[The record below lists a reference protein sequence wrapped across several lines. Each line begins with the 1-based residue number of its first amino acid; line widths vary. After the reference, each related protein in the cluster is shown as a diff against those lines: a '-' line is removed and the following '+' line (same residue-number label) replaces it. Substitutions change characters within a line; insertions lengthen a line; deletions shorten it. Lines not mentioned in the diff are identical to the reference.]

1 MNIVYRNASQIYL
14 LGFETLQTEKE
25 LKVRDFDG
33 VLVILPTGD
42 FEYEDDKYSYFSGLS
57 DPKLKALL
65 IEWLDKRSRSVM
77 VFTELSGVYYLY
89 DPDSTDFTLCALT
102 AMCKRSDGKETV
114 MIRVV

>member
-1 MNIVYRNASQIYL
+1 MNIIYKNIDQIYL

-42 FEYEDDKYSYFSGLS
+42 FEYEDDKYKYYDGLS
-57 DPKLKALL
+57 DPKLKELL
-65 IEWLDKRSRSVM
+65 IEWLDKRQQSVM
-77 VFTELSGVYYLY
+77 VFLEVSGVYYLY
-89 DPDSTDFTLCALT
+89 DPDTTDFTLCALT

>member
-1 MNIVYRNASQIYL
+1 MNVVYRNGESIYL
-14 LGFETLQTEKE
+14 IGFDTLQTKSE
-25 LKVRDFDG
+25 LKLRDYDG
-33 VLVILPTGD
+33 VLTIMPTQD
-42 FEYEDDKYSYFSGLS
+42 FEYEDEKDVYFSGLS

-89 DPDSTDFTLCALT
+89 DPESTDFTLCALT
-102 AMCKRSDGKETV
+102 AMCKRSDGKDTV

>member
-1 MNIVYRNASQIYL
+1 MNIIYKNSNQLYL

-42 FEYEDDKYSYFSGLS
+42 FEYENEKYAYFSGLS

-89 DPDSTDFTLCALT
+89 DPESTDFTLCALT
-102 AMCKRSDGKETV
+102 AMCKRSDGKDTV